1 MQIGLALFPAD
12 TTIQPLDFG
21 RAAEELGF
29 ESVWFPEHSHI
40 PSSRRTPSGGNPD
53 AGPLP
58 EYYSRT
64 LEQFTALAAI
74 AGVTTDL
81 GLGSAVTLL
90 AQRDPIWT
98 AKQIATLDLISGGRV
113 SVGLGYGWNV
123 EEMAHHGTSFG
134 ERRAK
139 LREYALTMR
148 ALWTEDEASFDG
160 DHVNLEPSWMWPKPV
175 QQPHPPMLMGAAL
188 GPTTIAQ
195 IVEFCD
201 GWMPSGSRHDVPGG
215 IVRLREAF
223 EDAGRDPDTLDVTV
237 YGCPPDDAAL
247 EAHAERGVTRVLFSL
262 PVEEPDTVLAT
273 MRDRSRFVGRF

>member
-1 MQIGLALFPAD
+1 VHIGLVIFPAD
-12 TTIQPLDFG
+12 TTIRPLDFG
-21 RAAEELGF
+21 RAAEDLGF

-40 PSSRRTPSGGNPD
+40 PSNRTTPAGGDPN

-58 EYYSRT
+58 AYYSRT
-64 LEQFTALAAI
+64 LEQFTALAGI

-81 GLGSAVTLL
+81 RLGSAVTLL

-98 AKQIATLDLISGGRV
+98 AKQIATLDLMSGGRV

-123 EEMAHHGTSFG
+123 EEMAHHGTSFE

-148 ALWTEDEASFDG
+148 ALWTEEEASFDG
-160 DHVNLEPSWMWPKPV
+160 DHVTLEPSWMWPKPV

-188 GPTTIAQ
+188 GPKTIAQ

-201 GWMPSGSRHDVPGG
+201 GWMPSGNRHDVAGG
-215 IVRLREAF
+215 IARLREAF
-223 EDAGRDPDTLDVTV
+223 EQANRDPGTLDVTV
-237 YGCPPDDAAL
+237 YGCPADDAAL
-247 EAHAERGVTRVLFSL
+247 EAHAERGATRVLFSL
-262 PVEEPDTVLAT
+262 PVEDPDTVLAT

>member
-1 MQIGLALFPAD
+1 MHIGLALFPAD

-21 RAAEELGF
+21 RAAEDFGF

-40 PSSRRTPSGGNPD
+40 PSSRRTPAGGDPN

-58 EYYSRT
+58 AYYSRT

-81 GLGSAVTLL
+81 RLGSAVTLL

-113 SVGLGYGWNV
+113 SIGLGYGWNV
-123 EEMAHHGTSFG
+123 EEMAHHGTAYG
-134 ERRAK
+134 QRRAK
-139 LREYALTMR
+139 LREHALTMR
-148 ALWTEDEASFDG
+148 ALWTEEEASFFG
-160 DHVNLEPSWMWPKPV
+160 DHVELEPAWMWPKPV
-175 QQPHPPMLMGAAL
+175 QRPHPPMLMGAAL
-188 GPTTIAQ
+188 GPQTIAH

-201 GWMPSGSRHDVPGG
+201 GWMPSGSRHDVAGG

-223 EDAGRDPDTLDVTV
+223 ERAGRDPDTLDVTV
-237 YGCPPDDAAL
+237 YGCPAEDAAL
-247 EAHAERGVTRVLFSL
+247 EAHASLGVTRVLFSL
-262 PVEEPDTVLAT
+262 PVEDPDSVLAT
-273 MRDRSRFVGRF
+273 MRDRSRFVGR